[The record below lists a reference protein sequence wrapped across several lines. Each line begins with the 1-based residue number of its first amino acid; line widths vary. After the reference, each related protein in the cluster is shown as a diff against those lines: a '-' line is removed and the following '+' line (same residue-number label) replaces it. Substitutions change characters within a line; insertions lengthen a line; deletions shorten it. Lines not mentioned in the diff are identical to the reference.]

1 MPNSL
6 IYPEV
11 DFLKPLFASVET
23 MSGVGPTTARL
34 LQNLGCTTI
43 QDLLWHLPQE
53 VQIRRFSPAIKFSC
67 PNELITL
74 QVRVISHS
82 VLRKQKGRLTPY
94 RVICSD
100 SEDSIELV
108 FFNPNLRYLKNA
120 LVVGSEV
127 IISGRFEVYKGRFQ
141 MTHPDHI
148 GPLTTRDF
156 WEGAEP
162 VYSLTQGIHQKTLQK
177 IIKSALG
184 KCPQLPEWL
193 SSNILKK
200 YHWPSWREALQKL
213 HSPSQ
218 EGDLS
223 LEHPY
228 RRRLAYDEI
237 LSNQLSLI
245 LTRCQAEPSQG
256 HTLIGD
262 GQLQQNVLKTLPFS
276 LTQDQVQALE
286 EIQRDMASSSRM
298 VRLLQGDVGSG
309 KTIVAFLCMLRAVEA
324 GYQVALLA
332 PTEILAR
339 QHYKTME
346 DWARIA
352 KIKLGLL
359 ISKDTAKQRQKIYH
373 SLAEGDINIVV
384 GTHALIQPEVQFKN
398 LGFIVIDE
406 QHRFGV
412 EQRLNLAEKG
422 TNIDI
427 LSMTATP
434 IPRTLMLT
442 VFGDLTSSYLRQ
454 KPSNRKD
461 IITTI
466 LPLTRL
472 NEIMMSLKRA
482 LQKGDKVY
490 WVCPLIE
497 ESESLDLAAAEERF
511 AILQTL
517 FPEQVGLIHGRL
529 KSHERE
535 ATMQAFIEGSIKVLV
550 ATTVIEV
557 GVHVEDASVI
567 IIEHAE
573 RFGLAQLHQLR
584 GRIGRGS
591 QESYCLLL
599 YSDPLNPTARARLN
613 VMRSTTDGFKIA
625 EEDLRLRGGGEVFGI
640 KQSGMPSFK
649 FFDPIA
655 HQDLLLQAHD
665 NAQAILSKDPHL
677 LGPQGQALRILLRL
691 FERGQTFKY
700 IKAA

>member
-1 MPNSL
+1 MPSSFV
-6 IYPEV
+6 YPEF
-11 DFLKPLFASVET
+11 DSLRSLFSSVAT
-23 MSGVGPTTARL
+23 INGVGPTTAHL
-34 LQNLGCTTI
+34 LQKLGCTI
-43 QDLLWHLPQE
+43 IRDLLWHLPQE
-53 VQIRRFSPAIKFSC
+53 VQIRRFSPAIKFAC

-74 QVRVISHS
+74 QVRVINHS
-82 VLRKQKGRLTPY
+82 VLRKQKGRLTSY

-108 FFNPNLRYLKNA
+108 FFNPNLSYLKNA

-127 IISGRFEVYKGRFQ
+127 IISGRFEIYKGRFQ

-148 GPLTTRDF
+148 GPLTSRAF

-162 VYSLTQGIHQKTLQK
+162 IYPLTQGLPQKMLQK
-177 IIKSALG
+177 IIKASLI

-193 SSNILKK
+193 SSHILKK
-200 YHWPSWREALQKL
+200 YHWPSWQTALQKL
-213 HSPSQ
+213 HSPSH
-218 EGDLS
+218 ENDLH
-223 LEHPY
+223 LGHTC

-245 LTRCQAEPSQG
+245 LTRCQAEVAQG
-256 HTLIGD
+256 HALTGD
-262 GQLQQNVLKTLPFS
+262 GHLQQKVLETLPFN
-276 LTQDQVQALE
+276 LTQDQVKALA
-286 EIQRDMASSSRM
+286 EIQQDMASSSRM

-309 KTIVAFLCMLRAVEA
+309 KTIVAFLCMVKAVEA

-346 DWARIA
+346 DWARTA
-352 KIKLGLL
+352 GVSLELL
-359 ISKDTAKQRQKIYH
+359 IGKDTTKRRQKIYQ
-373 SLAEGDINIVV
+373 SLAEGDVNIVI

-412 EQRLNLAEKG
+412 EQRLNLSEKG
-422 TNIDI
+422 INIDI

-442 VFGDLTSSYLRQ
+442 VFGDLSSSYLRQ

-461 IITTI
+461 IITTTI
-466 LPLTRL
+466 PLARL
-472 NEIMMSLKRA
+472 NEIVMSLKRA
-482 LQKGDKVY
+482 LHKGDKVY

-511 AILQTL
+511 AMLQTL
-517 FPEQVGLIHGRL
+517 FPEKVGLIHGRL
-529 KSHERE
+529 RSHEKE
-535 ATMQAFIEGSIKVLV
+535 VTMQAFIEGSIKILV

-599 YSDPLNPTARARLN
+599 YGESLNPTARARLN

-625 EEDLRLRGGGEVFGI
+625 EEDLKLRGGGEAFGV

-665 NAQAILSKDPHL
+665 NARAILSKDPHL

-691 FERGQTFKY
+691 FEKEQTFKY
-700 IKAA
+700 LKAA